1 MKRKPEPELM
11 NDAEQVAA
19 YGGADFEAPHS
30 HFINLLLGHLPEG
43 EDITRALDLGC
54 GAGDITF
61 RVAASC
67 PDAVVDAVD
76 GSAEMLRFAEGL
88 LLQKPALSGRVKF
101 THSMIADFKPGGK
114 YELVVSNSLLHHLPE
129 PGVFWDAVKRFSSP
143 GTFLF
148 VMDLHRPESEKE
160 AKRLTA
166 LYVSSEPEILQRDFY
181 NSLLAAFEE
190 GEVRAQLAASG
201 LTHLKTERVGDR
213 HLIVYGVPLWDQSP
227 A

>member
-19 YGGADFEAPHS
+19 YGSADFEAPHS
-30 HFINLLLGHLPEG
+30 HFINLLMGYLPKG
-43 EDITRALDLGC
+43 KAVTRALDLGC

-61 RVAASC
+61 RVAASF

-76 GSAEMLRFAEGL
+76 GSAEMLKFADGL
-88 LLQKPALSGRVKF
+88 LKRKPGLSGRVKF
-101 THSMIADFKPGGK
+101 IQSMIADFEPEARYG
-114 YELVVSNSLLHHLPE
+114 LIASNSLLHHLPE
-129 PGVFWDAVKRFSSP
+129 PGVFWDAVKRLSAP

-148 VMDLHRPESEKE
+148 VMDLLRPESEKE

-190 GEVRAQLAASG
+190 GEVRAQLDAAG
-201 LTHLKTERVGDR
+201 LAHLKTERVSDR
-213 HLIVYGVPLWDQSP
+213 HLIVYGFPPGNQSP

>member
-43 EDITRALDLGC
+43 KAVTRALDLGC

-61 RVAASC
+61 RVAASF

-88 LLQKPALSGRVKF
+88 LLPKPALAGRVKF
-101 THSMIADFKPGGK
+101 IQSMIADFEPGSK
-114 YELVVSNSLLHHLPE
+114 YELVVSNSLLHHLPD
-129 PGVFWDAVKRFSSP
+129 PGVFWDAVTRLSSP
-143 GTFLF
+143 STFLF
-148 VMDLHRPESEKE
+148 VMDLLRPGSEEE

-166 LYVSSEPEILQRDFY
+166 LYASSEPEILRRDFY

-201 LTHLKTERVGDR
+201 LAHLNTERVSDR
-213 HLIVYGVPLWDQSP
+213 HLIVYGVSLRDQSP